1 MEEMQNNN
9 ESVFQDIC
17 GILEQYNRNKIEIAG
32 NTDLN
37 SDLNIDSVAAMDII
51 MEIEDRYEID
61 IPINLVGE
69 LRTVDDLVSAVQK
82 QKDAG

>member
-1 MEEMQNNN
+1 MEEMQDNSD
-9 ESVFQDIC
+9 SVFQDIC
-17 GILEQYNRNKIEIAG
+17 GILEQYNRNKIKIAET
-32 NTDLN
+32 TDLN

>member
-1 MEEMQNNN
+1 MEEMQNTN

>member
-32 NTDLN
+32 STDLN

>member
-1 MEEMQNNN
+1 MEEMQTNS

-17 GILEQYNRNKIEIAG
+17 GILEQYNRAKIDITG
-32 NTDLN
+32 STDLN

-61 IPINLVGE
+61 IPINLVAE
-69 LRTVDDLVSAVQK
+69 LRTVDDLVSAVHK
-82 QKDAG
+82 QRDAG